1 MESGFDCRGGPGADG
16 EACAPGRE
24 PSARGEHVASK
35 RAIVGIGFAVA
46 ALLGGC
52 VVYAPVPV
60 G

>member
-1 MESGFDCRGGPGADG
+1 MKSGVDFRGGRGANG
-16 EACAPGRE
+16 EASAPRRD
-24 PSARGEHVASK
+24 PSVRGQHVASK